1 VTPRFFK
8 SGDAFRAW
16 LARHGAKERELWVG
30 FYKKASGKGGLAYAE
45 AVDAALCF
53 GWIDGV
59 KYKVDDSSYMHRF
72 SPRTA
77 GSYWSAVNTKRMS
90 QLIEEGLAAAP
101 GLAAFE
107 RRDRKVTQKYSFER
121 KNAAFDPATLRAFK
135 ANKTAWAFFTSQ
147 PPGYQRLLTFWV
159 MSARQE
165 ATRLRRLATLAERS
179 AKGERVR

>member
-1 VTPRFFK
+1 VTPKFFK
-8 SGDAFRAW
+8 SSDAFRAW
-16 LARHGAKERELWVG
+16 LEQHGTKERELWVG
-30 FYKKASGKGGLAYAE
+30 FYKKASGKGGLTYPE
-45 AVDAALCF
+45 SVDAALCF

-59 KYKVDDSSYMHRF
+59 KYKVDESSYMHRF

-77 GSYWSAVNTKRMS
+77 GSYWSAVNTKRM
-90 QLIEEGLAAAP
+90 QKLIDEGLVGAP

-121 KNAAFDPATLRAFK
+121 KNAAFDEATLRAFK
-135 ANKTAWAFFTSQ
+135 ANKPAWAFFTAQ
-147 PPGYQRLLTFWV
+147 PPGYQKLLTFWV

-165 ATRLRRLATLAERS
+165 ATRLRRLHTLAERS

>member
-1 VTPRFFK
+1 VTPKFFK

-16 LARHGAKERELWVG
+16 LEKHATKERELWVG
-30 FYKKASGKGGLAYAE
+30 FYRKASGKRGLTYAE

-59 KYKVDDSSYMHRF
+59 KYRVDEASYMHRF

-77 GSYWSAVNTKRMS
+77 GSYWSVVNTKRMK
-90 QLIEEGLAAAP
+90 QLIEDGLAAAP

-107 RRDRKVTQKYSFER
+107 RRDLKNTQKYSFER
-121 KNAAFDPATLRAFK
+121 QNTAFDAATLRAFK
-135 ANKTAWAFFTSQ
+135 ANKPGWAFFTAQ
-147 PPGYQRLLTFWV
+147 PPGYQKLLTFWV
-159 MSARQE
+159 MSAKQPE
-165 ATRLRRLATLAERS
+165 TRLRRLNTLAERS